1 MLSKVPLVASSLLLA
16 FIAPLIAPDPPLAF
30 REDWKN
36 ESNSPQAPTDGK
48 LSNADLSVATY
59 GAGKDRIEIVHSAT
73 PDETYLSMGNCNNHC
88 ALTVRNRKNYFDLSN
103 PESIIRWRT
112 MQDGFYDFKV
122 VIKLADGSWLISD
135 HNQGGLPEWI
145 EDKYTV
151 KDYHWYRLNIDTF
164 TAGAEV
170 FGPDFRK
177 VDEIGCACNTE
188 DETGCENAPPG
199 VLRMDWIEVYGSLAP
214 RS

>member
-1 MLSKVPLVASSLLLA
+1 MLSKAAVLFCLFSILIFPLVA
-16 FIAPLIAPDPPLAF
+16 PEPPLAF

-36 ESNSPQAPTDGK
+36 ESGGAQPPGDDK
-48 LSNADLSVATY
+48 LSNADLSVAIY
-59 GAGKDRIEIVHSAT
+59 GTGRDRIQIVHSGPNDT
-73 PDETYLSMGNCNNHC
+73 FLSMGNCEGHC
-88 ALTVRNRKNYFDLSN
+88 ALTLRNRKNYFDLSN
-103 PESIIRWRT
+103 PESVIRWRT

-122 VIKLADGSWLISD
+122 VIRLADGTWLISD
-135 HNQGGLPEWI
+135 HNQGGLPEWV

-151 KDYHWYRLNIDTF
+151 KDYHWYRLNMDTF
-164 TAGAEV
+164 ATGPEV

-188 DETGCENAPPG
+188 DETGCANSPPG
-199 VLRMDWIEVYGSLAP
+199 LLRMDWIEVYGSLVP